1 MADNPMVQ
9 NYSLEAYEKI
19 VKLERALKWWSECT
33 ALWREKWGEM
43 KNERDKLFQD
53 FHVLKGQN
61 YALINQ
67 YDALKNENDKLK
79 REIDS
84 FHGKRQ
90 VARVEP
96 MISTFSN
103 IVQFSNQVEIAEG
116 QHQNAEMTKKLA
128 KPKLSTLE
136 SKTNQINANATNN
149 FTNDEQESD
158 GINFSG
164 NQNLISELKQKL
176 NTLIENFV
184 RLEELSFHNETS
196 NNREDINQK
205 ILIDQLCFVLGEM
218 KTSFAILRNFVSE
231 NR

>member
-9 NYSLEAYEKI
+9 NYNLEAYEKI
-19 VKLERALKWWSECT
+19 IKLERALKWWSECT

-53 FHVLKGQN
+53 FEVLKGQN

-67 YDALKNENDKLK
+67 YDILKNENDKLK
-79 REIDS
+79 KEIDS

-96 MISTFSN
+96 MISTFPN
-103 IVQFSNQVEIAEG
+103 TVRFSNQVEIAEG
-116 QHQNAEMTKKLA
+116 LHQNAETKKELA
-128 KPKLSTLE
+128 KPKLYTVD

-149 FTNDEQESD
+149 FNNDEQESD
-158 GINFSG
+158 EINFSG
-164 NQNLISELKQKL
+164 KQTLISELKQKL
-176 NTLIENFV
+176 NTFAENFG
-184 RLEELSFHNETS
+184 RLEELSYRNETPD
-196 NNREDINQK
+196 NREAINQK
-205 ILIDQLCFVLGEM
+205 ILIDQLYFVLGEM
-218 KTSFAILRNFVSE
+218 KTSFAILKNFVSE

>member
-1 MADNPMVQ
+1 MADNPIAQ
-9 NYSLEAYEKI
+9 NYSLEAYERNI
-19 VKLERALKWWSECT
+19 KLERALKWWSQCT

-53 FHVLKGQN
+53 FEVLKGQN

-67 YDALKNENDKLK
+67 YDILKNENDKLK

-84 FHGKRQ
+84 FHSKKQ

-96 MISTFSN
+96 MISTFPN
-103 IVQFSNQVEIAEG
+103 TVRFSNQVEIAEG
-116 QHQNAEMTKKLA
+116 QHQNAETKKEMA
-128 KPKLSTLE
+128 KPKLYTAE
-136 SKTNQINANATNN
+136 SNTNQINADAANN
-149 FTNDEQESD
+149 FTKDEQESD
-158 GINFSG
+158 EINSSG
-164 NQNLISELKQKL
+164 KQTLIIELKQKL
-176 NTLIENFV
+176 NTFLENFG
-184 RLEELSFHNETS
+184 RLEELSYRNETS
-196 NNREDINQK
+196 GDREDINQK